1 MDPPQLVGIHLSPS
15 SIHVAVYTP
24 DGELLTKGT
33 AEVKD
38 QTTVAWER
46 ALREAAPSLPT
57 SGICSVASTSGT
69 TLLVDEYGEPIF
81 PPQMYYEGAPTQS
94 ARLEKRVDVGGENGK
109 EIALSPTAPLS
120 KILKLREEHPERFSN
135 VEWIL
140 SPTTW
145 LLYRLCNG
153 SSTRWR
159 DIETDWTNA
168 LKFGADVTASVP
180 EWFDSLYETVGLDP
194 SLLPTI
200 RPPGS
205 FVGTADSELAQRTGL
220 DNLRLFQGVTDGN
233 AFVLANGCFEP
244 GEFSVTFGGASV
256 VKYVSESIKPHDALY
271 YHRHPLNGYLSG
283 AAFDSGEA
291 LRWFFDRVLETTAER
306 GLELARA
313 TDAGE
318 EYEMFLE
325 GNRGPFFDQ
334 QVGSS
339 LLGLRYDRSLSVDT
353 VHGKL
358 ARGLTTGIVLAEW
371 TYISIIEDHFDTT
384 IEQVRLLNDD
394 APTPDDSYAW
404 WNEYRASVWDRS
416 IIEMEPRTIAGL
428 LIPAALISSVYKT
441 PEEAKDRLLRRR
453 DVVKP
458 DRDISDRYAAQR
470 ESYFARWRDVAN
482 LYGHESSTHE

>member
-1 MDPPQLVGIHLSPS
+1 MGGPGMDTPHLIGIYLSPS
-15 SIHVAVYTP
+15 TIHVGAYSR
-24 DGELLTKGT
+24 DGEMLTSGE
-33 AEVKD
+33 AEVTD

-46 ALREAAPSLPT
+46 ALREATPSVPLN
-57 SGICSVASTSGT
+57 GICSVASTSGT

-81 PPQMYYEGAPTQS
+81 QPQMYYESAPEQS
-94 ARLEKRVDVGGENGK
+94 ERLTELVGTDRGTGMD
-109 EIALSPTAPLS
+109 IALSPTAPLS
-120 KILKLREEHPERFSN
+120 KILRLRDEHPDRFSK

-153 SSTRWR
+153 NSNRWR
-159 DIETDWTNA
+159 DVETDWTNA
-168 LKFGADVTASVP
+168 MKFGADVTASVP
-180 EWFDSLYETVGLDP
+180 EWFDSLYESVGLDP

-244 GEFSVTFGGASV
+244 GDFSVTFGGASV
-256 VKYVSESIKPHDALY
+256 VKYVSESIKPHEALY

-291 LRWFFDRVLETTAER
+291 LRWFFDRVLGTTPER
-306 GLELARA
+306 GLELARS
-313 TDAGE
+313 TPAGD

-334 QVGSS
+334 RIGSS
-339 LLGLRYDRSLSVDT
+339 LLGLQYDRSLSSDT

-358 ARGLTTGIVLAEW
+358 ARGLTTGIILAEW
-371 TYISIIEDHFDTT
+371 TYVSLIEEHFDTT
-384 IEQVRLLNDD
+384 IDEVRLLNDD
-394 APTPDDSYAW
+394 APTPDDTYEW
-404 WNEYRASVWDRS
+404 WNEYRASVWDRP
-416 IIEMEPRTIAGL
+416 IVEMEPRTIAGL
-428 LIPAALISSVYKT
+428 LIPATLISSVYNS
-441 PEEAKDRLLRRR
+441 PEEASERLLRRR
-453 DVVKP
+453 DVVEP
-458 DRDISDRYAAQR
+458 DRETADRYADQR
-470 ESYFARWRDVAN
+470 QSYFSRWSDVAG
-482 LYGHESSTHE
+482 LYGHD

>member
-1 MDPPQLVGIHLSPS
+1 MDSPHLVGIYLSPS
-15 SIHVAVYTP
+15 TIHVGAYDL
-24 DGELLTKGT
+24 DGEMITSGKAKVT
-33 AEVKD
+33 D

-46 ALREAAPSLPT
+46 ALREATPSLPRN
-57 SGICSVASTSGT
+57 GVCSVASTSGT

-81 PPQMYYEGAPTQS
+81 PPQMYYESAPEQS
-94 ARLEKRVDVGGENGK
+94 AYLETVVDTENMSGK
-109 EIALSPTAPLS
+109 DIALSPTAPLS
-120 KILKLREEHPERFSN
+120 KILRLREEHPERFSK

-145 LLYRLCNG
+145 LLYRLYYG

-180 EWFDSLYETVGLDP
+180 EWFESLYECVDLDP
-194 SLLPTI
+194 ELLPTI

-220 DNLRLFQGVTDGN
+220 DNLRLFQGLTDGN

-244 GEFSVTFGGASV
+244 GDFSVTFGGASV
-256 VKYVSESIKPHDALY
+256 VKYVSESIKPHEALY
-271 YHRHPLNGYLSG
+271 YHRHPLDGYLSG

-291 LRWFFDRVLETTAER
+291 LRWFFDRVLQTTPER
-306 GLELARA
+306 GLELARS
-313 TDAGE
+313 TSPGE

-334 QVGSS
+334 RIGSS
-339 LLGLRYDRSLSVDT
+339 LLGLRYDRSLSTET

-358 ARGLTTGIVLAEW
+358 ARGLTTGIILAEW
-371 TYISIIEDHFDTT
+371 TYISLIEEHFDTT
-384 IEQVRLLNDD
+384 IDEVRLLNDD
-394 APTPDDSYAW
+394 APTPDDTYEW
-404 WNEYRASVWDRS
+404 WNEHRASIWGRS

-428 LIPAALISSVYKT
+428 VIPATLISSVYNS

-453 DVVKP
+453 DIVEP
-458 DRDISDRYAAQR
+458 EREITEHYADTR
-470 ESYFARWRDVAN
+470 ESYFDQWRDVAT
-482 LYGHESSTHE
+482 LYRHDS